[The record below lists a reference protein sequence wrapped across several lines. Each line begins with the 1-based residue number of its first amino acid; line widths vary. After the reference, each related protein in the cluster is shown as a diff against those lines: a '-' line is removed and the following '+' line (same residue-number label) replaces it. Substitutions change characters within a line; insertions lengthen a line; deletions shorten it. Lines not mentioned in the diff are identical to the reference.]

1 MSAAHV
7 CLFSWVRHD
16 FALVLQSLE
25 CLMITLVQEKKGNGD
40 LRDEVVFGV
49 SPALSVIKNLW

>member
-1 MSAAHV
+1 MSAAHA

-16 FALVLQSLE
+16 FALMMQSLE
-25 CLMITLVQEKKGNGD
+25 YLLITLVQEKRGNGD

-49 SPALSVIKNLW
+49 SPTLSVIKNLW

>member
-1 MSAAHV
+1 MSAAHA

-16 FALVLQSLE
+16 SALVLQSLE

-49 SPALSVIKNLW
+49 SPTLSVIKNLW